1 MIIRAF
7 QNCHIKANLLMNKQS
22 FTDQA
27 KSVFP
32 WLIMILMSS
41 VTFVGILSELMPS
54 GVLPQMMADLNISEV
69 QTGNLV
75 GYYAIASAIFA
86 IPLISVT
93 MRFNRKYLLLI
104 LLGGFA
110 ISNIVAGLVY
120 DYTII
125 IVLRIIG
132 GICAGVMWPMIAAYG
147 MRLVDENHHGKAI
160 AVIMAGNTLGI
171 SIGMPVMTFIGNEY
185 GWRTEFI
192 GLGVVIIVIALISI
206 FALPSTPG
214 EKLTKSS
221 SPFALLK
228 MPAVLIVLLL
238 TLLGVV
244 AHYGV
249 YVYITSL
256 VENIQLAGG
265 IESALSLF
273 GVGSLISVL
282 LAIKYT
288 DKYLRLLTAAMFG
301 LLIVSMVILL
311 LFGGIFGIAH
321 FAFFLWG
328 LSFGPLVT
336 LLQAAVSKQVDSAKD
351 VATSVQSST
360 FNLAI
365 MIATSVAGLL
375 LGIYSPMSLI
385 YFAIALSIP
394 GMIIS
399 FFARKTLD

>member
-1 MIIRAF
+1 MTKKTMTE
-7 QNCHIKANLLMNKQS
+7 Q
-22 FTDQA
+22 T

-32 WLIMILMSS
+32 WLIMLLMSS

-54 GVLPQMMADLNISEV
+54 GVLPQMMADLHITEG

-86 IPLISVT
+86 IPLISMT
-93 MRFNRKYLLLI
+93 MQYNRKVLLLI

-110 ISNIVAGLVY
+110 VSNIIAGLLH
-120 DYTII
+120 DYTLI
-125 IVLRIIG
+125 IVFRVIG

-147 MRLVDENHHGKAI
+147 MRLVGEEHHGKAI

-171 SIGMPVMTFIGNEY
+171 SVGMPVMTFIGNEY

-192 GLGVVIIVIALISI
+192 GLGAVIIVIGFISF
-206 FALPSTPG
+206 FALPSKPG

-228 MPAVLIVLLL
+228 IPAVLIVLLL
-238 TLLGVV
+238 TLLGVI

-256 VENIQLAGG
+256 VEEIQLPGG
-265 IESALSLF
+265 IESALLLF
-273 GVGSLISVL
+273 GIGSLISVL

-288 DKYLRLLTAAMFG
+288 DQHLRLLTISMFG
-301 LLIVSMVILL
+301 LLIVSMGVFL
-311 LFGGIFGIAH
+311 LFGRTTGMGQ

-336 LLQAAVSKQVDSAKD
+336 LLQAAVSRQVETAKD
-351 VATSVQSST
+351 VATSVQSSV
-360 FNLAI
+360 FNLSI
-365 MIATSVAGLL
+365 MIATSLAGLL
-375 LGIYSPMSLI
+375 LGMYSPMSLL
-385 YFAIALSIP
+385 YLAIVLSIP
-394 GMIIS
+394 GLIIS
-399 FFARKTLD
+399 IISKKALGSSL

>member
-1 MIIRAF
+1 MSK
-7 QNCHIKANLLMNKQS
+7 QN
-22 FTDQA
+22 FTNSA
-27 KSVFP
+27 KSAFP

-41 VTFVGILSELMPS
+41 ITFVGILSELMPS
-54 GVLPQMMADLNISEV
+54 GVLPQMMADLHISEV

-86 IPLISVT
+86 ILLISVT
-93 MRFNRKYLLLI
+93 MQYNRKYLLLI

-110 ISNIVAGLVY
+110 ISNIIAGLIY

-125 IVLRIIG
+125 IVLRVIG

-160 AVIMAGNTLGI
+160 VVIMAGNTLGI
-171 SIGMPVMTFIGNEY
+171 SIGMPIMTSIGNEY

-192 GLGVVIIVIALISI
+192 GLGMVIIAIALISVFI
-206 FALPSTPG
+206 LPSIPG

-249 YVYITSL
+249 YVYITSI
-256 VENIQLAGG
+256 VDEIQLAGG

-273 GVGSLISVL
+273 GIGSLISVL

-288 DKYLRLLTAAMFG
+288 DKYLRMFTVAMFG
-301 LLIVSMVILL
+301 LLIVSMTILL
-311 LFGGIFGIAH
+311 LFGGVFGVAH
-321 FAFFLWG
+321 FAFFSWG

-336 LLQAAVSKQVDSAKD
+336 LLQAAVSKQVESAKD

-375 LGIYSPMSLI
+375 LGILSPMSLI
-385 YFAIALSIP
+385 YLAIALSIP

-399 FFARKTLD
+399 FFAKKTLD

>member
-1 MIIRAF
+1 MTEQTKRI
-7 QNCHIKANLLMNKQS
+7 
-22 FTDQA
+22 
-27 KSVFP
+27 FP
-32 WLIMILMSS
+32 WFIMMLMSS

-54 GVLPQMMADLNISEV
+54 GVLPLMMDDLNISEI
-69 QTGNLV
+69 QAGNLV

-86 IPLISVT
+86 IPLIAMT
-93 MRFNRKYLLLI
+93 MQVNRKYLLLI
-104 LLGGFA
+104 LLSGFA
-110 ISNIVAGLVY
+110 VSNIIAGLVQ
-120 DYTII
+120 DYTLII
-125 IVLRIIG
+125 ALRVIG

-147 MRLVDENHHGKAI
+147 MRLTDKDQHGKAI

-171 SIGMPVMTFIGNEY
+171 SIGMPIMTSIGYDY
-185 GWRTEFI
+185 GWRAEFI
-192 GLGVVIIVIALISI
+192 GLGGFILLIGIISL

-228 MPAVLIVLLL
+228 IPAVLIVLLL

-256 VENIQLAGG
+256 VDEINLTGG
-265 IESALSLF
+265 IESALFIF

-288 DKYLRLLTAAMFG
+288 DKYLRGLTIAMFA
-301 LLIVSMVILL
+301 LLIISMGLILM
-311 LFGGIFGIAH
+311 FGQTPGMAH
-321 FAFFLWG
+321 VAFFMWG

-336 LLQAAVSKQVDSAKD
+336 LLQAAVSRQVTKAKD
-351 VATSVQSST
+351 VATSVQSSV
-360 FNLAI
+360 FNLSI
-365 MIATSVAGLL
+365 MIASSAAGLL
-375 LGIYSPMSLI
+375 LGIYSPMSLV
-385 YFAIALSIP
+385 YFAIALAIP

-399 FFARKTLD
+399 FMSKKALA

>member
-1 MIIRAF
+1 MS
-7 QNCHIKANLLMNKQS
+7 KAS
-22 FTDQA
+22 VSEQA
-27 KSVFP
+27 KKAFP

-54 GVLPQMMADLNISEV
+54 GVLPLMMEDLNISEV

-93 MRFNRKYLLLI
+93 MQVNRKLLLLI

-110 ISNIVAGLVY
+110 TSNILAGLVH
-120 DYTII
+120 DYSII

-147 MRLVDENHHGKAI
+147 MRLVDKKHHGKAI
-160 AVIMAGNTLGI
+160 AVIMAGTTLGI
-171 SIGMPVMTFIGNEY
+171 SIGMPIMTTIGNDY

-192 GLGVVIIVIALISI
+192 GLGVFIILIAIVSI
-206 FALPSTPG
+206 IALPSIPG
-214 EKLTKSS
+214 EKLTKGS

-228 MPAVLIVLLL
+228 IPAVLIVLLL
-238 TLLGVV
+238 TLLGVT

-256 VENIQLAGG
+256 VDEIQLAGG
-265 IESALSLF
+265 VESALLF
-273 GVGSLISVL
+273 FGIGSLISVL
-282 LAIKYT
+282 LAIKLT
-288 DKYLRLLTAAMFG
+288 DKYLRLLTISMFALLIISMLIFLMFG
-301 LLIVSMVILL
+301 RTTGM
-311 LFGGIFGIAH
+311 GH

-336 LLQAAVSKQVDSAKD
+336 LLQAAVSRQVDSAKD
-351 VATSVQSST
+351 VATSVQSSV
-360 FNLAI
+360 FNLSI
-365 MIATSVAGLL
+365 MIASSAAGMLL
-375 LGIYSPMSLI
+375 AYYSPMSLI
-385 YFAIALSIP
+385 YLAIGLSIP
-394 GMIIS
+394 GILIS
-399 FFARKTLD
+399 IFTKKALR

>member
-1 MIIRAF
+1 MSQ
-7 QNCHIKANLLMNKQS
+7 QN
-22 FTDQA
+22 FTEQA

-54 GVLPQMMADLNISEV
+54 GVLPLMMADLNISEV

-86 IPLISVT
+86 IPLISMT
-93 MRFNRKYLLLI
+93 MQFNRKYLLMI

-110 ISNIVAGLVY
+110 ISNIIAGLVY

-125 IVLRIIG
+125 IVLRVIG

-147 MRLVDENHHGKAI
+147 MRLVDENNHGKAI
-160 AVIMAGNTLGI
+160 AVIMAGTTLGI
-171 SIGMPVMTFIGNEY
+171 SVGMPIMTSIGNDY
-185 GWRTEFI
+185 GWRTELI
-192 GLGVVIIVIALISI
+192 GLGGFIILIGLISF
-206 FALPSTPG
+206 FALPSISG

-228 MPAVLIVLLL
+228 IPAVLLVLLL
-238 TLLGVV
+238 TLLGVI

-256 VENIQLAGG
+256 VDEIQLAGG
-265 IESALSLF
+265 VESALLF
-273 GVGSLISVL
+273 FGIGSLISVL
-282 LAIKYT
+282 LAVKYT
-288 DKYLRLLTAAMFG
+288 DKHLRLLTILMFA
-301 LLIVSMVILL
+301 LLIISMVI
-311 LFGGIFGIAH
+311 FIWYGGTKGMGH

-336 LLQAAVSKQVDSAKD
+336 LLQAAVSRQVETAKD
-351 VATSVQSST
+351 VATSLQSSV
-360 FNLAI
+360 FNLSI
-365 MIATSVAGLL
+365 MIASSVAGLL
-375 LGIYSPMSLI
+375 LGIYSPMSLV

-394 GMIIS
+394 GIIIS
-399 FFARKTLD
+399 YFSKKTLS

>member
-1 MIIRAF
+1 M
-7 QNCHIKANLLMNKQS
+7 MNKQNYIEQ
-22 FTDQA
+22 T
-27 KSVFP
+27 KGIFP

-54 GVLPQMMADLNISEV
+54 GVLPLMMADLNISEV

-86 IPLISVT
+86 IPLISMT
-93 MRFNRKYLLLI
+93 MQFNRKYLLLI
-104 LLGGFA
+104 LLSGFA
-110 ISNIVAGLVY
+110 VSNIISGLVQ

-125 IVLRIIG
+125 IILRIIG

-147 MRLVDENHHGKAI
+147 MRLVDEKHHGKAI
-160 AVIMAGNTLGI
+160 AVIMAGTTLGI
-171 SIGMPVMTFIGNEY
+171 SIGMPIMTAIGNDY

-192 GLGVVIIVIALISI
+192 GLGGFIIVIALAS
-206 FALPSTPG
+206 FFVLPSIPG

-228 MPAVLIVLLL
+228 IPAVLLVLLL
-238 TLLGVV
+238 TLLGVI

-256 VENIQLAGG
+256 VDEIQLAGG
-265 IESALSLF
+265 VESALLF
-273 GVGSLISVL
+273 FGIGSLISVL

-288 DKYLRLLTAAMFG
+288 DKHLRLLTISMFALLIISMSVFLMFG
-301 LLIVSMVILL
+301 GTTGM
-311 LFGGIFGIAH
+311 GH

-336 LLQAAVSKQVDSAKD
+336 LLQAAVSRQIETAKD
-351 VATSVQSST
+351 VATSVQSSV
-360 FNLAI
+360 FNLSI
-365 MIATSVAGLL
+365 MIASSVAGLL
-375 LGIYSPMSLI
+375 LGIYSPMSLV
-385 YFAIALSIP
+385 YFAIALSVP

-399 FFARKTLD
+399 FFAKRTLN